1 MKSFVV
7 VRLESLCVSEEELYS
22 ALHIDDCLHWIKV
35 ICRSNGFSPE
45 SYRID
50 VYEDGIFAGSLYAYD
65 SAIDHYL
72 SSND

>member
-7 VRLESLCVSEEELYS
+7 VRLESFCVPDEELYS
-22 ALHIDDCLHWIKV
+22 ALDIRDCLHWIHA

-45 SYRID
+45 SYRVD

-65 SAIDHYL
+65 AAIDHYL
-72 SSND
+72 LSND